1 MTRASI
7 NSWQKLRHVETGL
20 CQEFFPSIRK
30 SIFKLKYNIYLH
42 KLFLYKKKV
51 ITYSHGKLSTIT
63 IQVRV
68 TNIQQKSS
76 NAVQEDKDCKS
87 NIELRRRGVI
97 SNKDIIFPIYTT
109 DISTL
114 RCLKWCFIQPEW
126 ITKSSSNRFILRT
139 CSTRHLN
146 FCFALKTS
154 TGSKSKDR
162 SNPLEDF
169 DEAERLLER
178 VEVELEGGHPLREG
192 GKEC

>member
-1 MTRASI
+1 MLQTGYKNWVKHDKSKH
-7 NSWQKLRHVETGL
+7 KLVEEVKT
-20 CQEFFPSIRK
+20 CWNWFMPRVFFPSIRK
-30 SIFKLKYNIYLH
+30 SIFKFKYNIYLH

-87 NIELRRRGVI
+87 DIELRRRGVI

-114 RCLKWCFIQPEW
+114 RCLKWCFIQPIKKKGQTNLW
-126 ITKSSSNRFILRT
+126 TT
-139 CSTRHLN
+139 WT
-146 FCFALKTS
+146 
-154 TGSKSKDR
+154 
-162 SNPLEDF
+162 
-169 DEAERLLER
+169 LLTETHR
-178 VEVELEGGHPLREG
+178 QNI
-192 GKEC
+192 

>member
-114 RCLKWCFIQPEW
+114 RCLKWCFIQPIQKKGQTNLW
-126 ITKSSSNRFILRT
+126 ITWT
-139 CSTRHLN
+139 
-146 FCFALKTS
+146 
-154 TGSKSKDR
+154 
-162 SNPLEDF
+162 
-169 DEAERLLER
+169 LLTETHR
-178 VEVELEGGHPLREG
+178 QNI
-192 GKEC
+192 